1 MWKPRPSPCYGD
13 VIGVQGSSES
23 GRGGDDQ
30 KKKDG
35 IYNFWDLMGFNG
47 ILNGIGILPTSIFLL
62 GGVLLSLLNPLISI
76 DYYSVWNMN
85 DFPFSWE

>member
-1 MWKPRPSPCYGD
+1 MLLVSKGHLKVDEVAMIR
-13 VIGVQGSSES
+13 
-23 GRGGDDQ
+23 

>member
-1 MWKPRPSPCYGD
+1 
-13 VIGVQGSSES
+13 
-23 GRGGDDQ
+23 
-30 KKKDG
+30 
-35 IYNFWDLMGFNG
+35 MGFNG
-47 ILNGIGILPTSIFLL
+47 ILNGIGIPPTSIFLL